1 MAPLGTAGGGPA
13 LHRIGVVG
21 AGAWGTALALA
32 ARRAGRTVRL
42 WSRAPEVV
50 AAINRTHA
58 NPPYL
63 PDLPLDADIA
73 ATTALDEIAD
83 ADAVLLVVP
92 AQSLRAVATALAPHV
107 APGLPVVLCAKG
119 VERGSL
125 KLMSEVLAETM
136 PEAEPAVLSG
146 PSFAADV
153 ARGLPTAVTLACRDA
168 ALGAALATALGSPA
182 LRPYWTADLIGAQIG
197 GAVKNVIAIA
207 CGIVIGRGL
216 GESARAAIL
225 TRGFAEIARLA
236 RAFGAQEQTLTGL
249 SGLGDLALT
258 CTSAQSRNFAY
269 GRRIGAGG
277 VALAASGTVEG
288 VATAE
293 AVQVLARR
301 HGIEM
306 PISAAVDGIVNR
318 GAAVADTVAAL
329 LARPLKAEPG

>member
-1 MAPLGTAGGGPA
+1 MRAASA

-32 ARRAGRTVRL
+32 ARRAGRAVRL
-42 WSRAPEVV
+42 WSREPEVV
-50 AAINRTHA
+50 AAINGAQA
-58 NPPYL
+58 NPFYL
-63 PDLPLDADIA
+63 PGVRLDADLR
-73 ATTALDEIAD
+73 ATAALDEIAE
-83 ADAVLLVVP
+83 ADTLLLVVP
-92 AQSLRAVATALAPHV
+92 AQSLRAVAAALAPHI

-125 KLMSEVLAETM
+125 KLMSEVLAEAM
-136 PEAEPAVLSG
+136 PQAEPAVLSG

-168 ALGAALATALGSPA
+168 GLGAALATALGSPA
-182 LRPYWTADLIGAQIG
+182 LRPYWTADVIGAQIG

-225 TRGFAEIARLA
+225 TRGFAEVARLA
-236 RAFGAQEQTLTGL
+236 RALGAREETLMGL

-258 CTSAQSRNFAY
+258 CTSAQSRNFAH
-269 GRRIGAGG
+269 GRRIGIGG
-277 VALAASGTVEG
+277 DALIASGTVEG

-293 AVQVLARR
+293 AVRALARH
-301 HGIEM
+301 HGVDM
-306 PISAAVDGIVNR
+306 PITAAVDEIVNH
-318 GAAVADTVAAL
+318 GASVAEAVAAL

>member
-1 MAPLGTAGGGPA
+1 MRAAA
-13 LHRIGVVG
+13 AFHRIGVVG

-32 ARRAGRTVRL
+32 ARRAGREVRL
-42 WSRAPEVV
+42 WSREPELV
-50 AAINRTHA
+50 AAINGAQT
-58 NPPYL
+58 NPLYL
-63 PDLPLDADIA
+63 SGVRLDADIS

-92 AQSLRAVATALAPHV
+92 AQDLRTVAAALAPHV

-136 PEAEPAVLSG
+136 PQAEAAVLSG

-182 LRPYWTADLIGAQIG
+182 LRPYWTADVVGAQIG

-225 TRGFAEIARLA
+225 TRGFAEVARLA
-236 RAFGAQEQTLTGL
+236 RALGAREETLMGL

-258 CTSAQSRNFAY
+258 CTSPQSRNFAH

-277 VALAASGTVEG
+277 TALAASGTVEG

-293 AVQVLARR
+293 AVRALAQL

-306 PISAAVDGIVNR
+306 PITAAVDEIVNR
-318 GAAVADTVAAL
+318 GASVAEAVAAL